1 MKRAHVIR
9 CAAVTAAIALV
20 AACDQRTGL
29 APNIRGGGGTSS
41 GAKGAPA
48 VSLDT
53 VRPSPVSFGDS
64 IFVAVHVRSDSSM
77 TGLLI
82 SGLTVKGSV
91 NLGTLTTSNRY
102 TPVNVPPNGSFR
114 AGLKDTVIM
123 RYLQP
128 GVPVDTS
135 LDSLVIIAQATDKAG
150 KVGADTVVV
159 KVVTGPK
166 VNFITPQPTTQ
177 VFAGGD
183 MGIVA
188 HATHPDG
195 VRSITI
201 NVKSQGTWPTPINYT
216 TTGTFSLGPKDTTLS
231 GTVDIPLNAPVG
243 GRILF
248 TASGIDI
255 NGKPGSVASI
265 TLTVK
270 GQDTVPP
277 LVTQVVSPRIE
288 LTDSV
293 LVNSSGSSATV
304 TVGVIVK
311 DSVGLEIR
319 RDSIPVPN
327 PLNNVSQW
335 IKLPL
340 TNAEQ
345 GRNLRIS
352 TFAIDRLG
360 RKGYSVSSSTTVAQP
375 NMAAAWSDTTVVV
388 YGRTYPL
395 PYGGVGSVI
404 GDIAVDTTQGN
415 VFVSNINNNRLEIW
429 QGTTKAFASSGIPV
443 GSQPWGL
450 AFGNSPETLYVA
462 NSGGTNISRVYVGAG
477 TKAEVLSQRILTR
490 NTYAFVVTQ
499 TVDANTGRITLALQ
513 GPISYSDRPQYLA
526 VSKAGRVFYSTMPTA
541 SAPAGTIRW
550 LDPSLPVPDPQQ
562 IWQYGTSTGA
572 GSAMWVMFNVD
583 SAFVLHYTGNTTK
596 SDILTV
602 WDHPYGQLSGT
613 LVGSDSDVVSAV
625 AQLGA
630 TSDAEL
636 VSNLDVLSLALTD
649 TTFIGVSG
657 DKTWIAFGEGNTG
670 AAGRVMMVND
680 PTGSAPGFF
689 SPGVAVRDL
698 IDNANERVFG
708 VAVDSTGSTLAAHGA
723 QSYFASINNP
733 FHLRLQGKYDSFDNG
748 AGVAFHPGANGYTTV
763 GSDRLAFV
771 ASQSGFIEIVDI
783 AYFLNR
789 GKLTLKGNLYG
800 PLRAS
805 RPFPGDPPGTILK
818 LFGLS
823 SAGLVVIDLTAADI
837 RPGP

>member
-1 MKRAHVIR
+1 MKRAHGIR
-9 CAAVTAAIALV
+9 FAAVIAAIALV
-20 AACDQRTGL
+20 AACDQRTAL
-29 APNIRGGGGTSS
+29 SPTIKGGGTGS
-41 GAKGAPA
+41 GTKGNPV
-48 VSLDT
+48 VSIDT
-53 VRPSPVSFGDS
+53 LRPSPVNIGDS
-64 IFVAVHVRSDSSM
+64 ILVAVHVRTDSSLE
-77 TGLLI
+77 TVLLQ
-82 SGLTVKGSV
+82 GLTVKGSA

-102 TPVNVPPNGSFR
+102 TPITIPVSGTFR
-114 AGLKDTVIM
+114 PGLKDTVVM

-128 GVPVDTS
+128 ATPIDTS
-135 LDSLVIIAQATDKAG
+135 LDSLVVIATATDKISRI
-150 KVGADTVVV
+150 GADTAVV

-166 VNFITPQPTTQ
+166 VNFITPQAGTQ

-183 MGIVA
+183 MGILA

-195 VRSITI
+195 VHSITI
-201 NVKSQGTWPTPINYT
+201 NVVSQGTNWPTPINYT
-216 TTGTFSLGPKDTTLS
+216 TTGTFPLGPKDTTLA
-231 GTVDIPLNAPVG
+231 GTVNIPLNAPVG

-248 TASGIDI
+248 TASGIDV
-255 NGKPGSVASI
+255 NGKPGSVASL
-265 TLTVK
+265 TLLVK
-270 GQDTVPP
+270 GQDTTPP

-311 DSVGLEIR
+311 DSMGVEIR
-319 RDSIPVPN
+319 RDSIPVAN

-335 IKLPL
+335 IRLPL

-345 GRNLRIS
+345 GRHLRIS

-360 RKGYSVSSSTTVAQP
+360 RKGYSVSSTTTVAQP

-395 PYGGVGSVI
+395 PYGGIGSVV
-404 GDIAVDTTQGN
+404 GDIAVDTTHGN

-429 QGTTKAFASSGIPV
+429 QGSTQSFSATGIPV
-443 GSQPWGL
+443 GSEPWGL
-450 AFGNSPETLYVA
+450 AFGNSPDTLYVA
-462 NSGGTNISRVYVGAG
+462 NSGGTNISRVYVGTG
-477 TKAEVLSQRILTR
+477 TKAEVLAQRILTR
-490 NTYAFVVTQ
+490 NTYAFVITQ
-499 TVDANTGRITLALQ
+499 TQDPNTGRITLSLQ
-513 GPISYSDRPQYLA
+513 GPVSYSDRPQYLA

-541 SAPAGTIRW
+541 AAPAGTIRW

-572 GSAMWVMFNVD
+572 GSAMWVLFNVD
-583 SAFVLHYTGNTTK
+583 SAFVLHFTGNTTK

-613 LVGSDSDVVSAV
+613 LSGSDSDVVQAV
-625 AQLGA
+625 SKLGT

-636 VSNLDVLSLALTD
+636 VANLDITSLALTD
-649 TTFIGVSG
+649 TTFLAVSG

-670 AAGRVMMVND
+670 GAGRVMMVND
-680 PTGSAPGFF
+680 PSGTAPGFF

-698 IDNANERVFG
+698 IDNANEKVFG
-708 VAVDSTGSTLAAHGA
+708 VAVDSTGTTLAAHGA
-723 QSYFASINNP
+723 ESYFASIANP
-733 FHLRLQGKYDSFDNG
+733 FHLRLQGKYNSFDNG
-748 AGVAFHPGANGYTTV
+748 AGIAFHPGANGNATV
-763 GSDRLAFV
+763 SSDRLAFV
-771 ASQSGFIEIVDI
+771 GSQSGIIEIVDI

-789 GKLTLKGNLYG
+789 GQLTLKNNLYG

-805 RPFPGDPPGTILK
+805 RPFPGDPPGTVLK